1 MKHQVH
7 LNDAL
12 ARKVR
17 YRTPIYLII
26 QEKIRNTRVHKNME
40 IKIVKVNSANKKNY
54 KNKSIS
60 TFPQVYLVNNNN
72 ELLIGGYNEL
82 KNIYDIINSSS
93 NLQHI
98 IKKMNTVLSNKFS
111 RKDKLRL
118 TQMLN
123 HKLN

>member
-1 MKHQVH
+1 MYELK
-7 LNDAL
+7 
-12 ARKVR
+12 
-17 YRTPIYLII
+17 II
-26 QEKIRNTRVHKNME
+26 SLMNCPYSEAAESLLGNNKK

-60 TFPQVYLVNNNN
+60 TFPQVYLINNNN
-72 ELLIGGYNEL
+72 KLLIGGYNEL

-98 IKKMNTVLSNKFS
+98 IKKMNKALSKKFS

-118 TQMLN
+118 TQLLN